1 MERNDGSFATSF
13 DDASGCAV
21 LVNELNSAGAASVGK
36 ATIDKQTKENLPGLQ
51 RQNWIKD
58 ATCDGTA
65 EAGGVSCFCQYIKG
79 EPTEGIP
86 GAAPAGQDPDK
97 NCCGGGGA
105 CGFAWC
111 ESTGGCERYADC
123 PAADSTDTFTDPTEP
138 AGPAE
143 DNKVPIIDVP
153 EPTMDMEPTD
163 PATDTTEPMEPTD
176 PDTLAVKDGETLN
189 INEDT
194 TGLPSNINNEAGGTV
209 VFGGN

>member
-97 NCCGGGGA
+97 NC
-105 CGFAWC
+105 
-111 ESTGGCERYADC
+111 
-123 PAADSTDTFTDPTEP
+123 
-138 AGPAE
+138 
-143 DNKVPIIDVP
+143 
-153 EPTMDMEPTD
+153 
-163 PATDTTEPMEPTD
+163 
-176 PDTLAVKDGETLN
+176 
-189 INEDT
+189 
-194 TGLPSNINNEAGGTV
+194 
-209 VFGGN
+209 